1 MTPFGELIAG
11 YLQYDTLKILHLF
24 GIICFMGNII
34 ITGWWKV
41 MADRTGDYRIIAFAQ
56 RQVTLTDWVFTFGGV
71 LILLIAGFGM
81 VYQMNVNIMQ
91 EIHAERWLWW
101 GYYLFLA
108 SGVIWA
114 LILIPVQI
122 IQARMA
128 REFSQTG
135 EIPPRYWF
143 YGRIWLG
150 FGILATVIPLAN
162 LYWMVT
168 KA

>member
-1 MTPFGELIAG
+1 MTPLGERLGG
-11 YLQYDTLKILHLF
+11 YLDYDALRILHLF
-24 GIICFMGNII
+24 GVICFMGNII
-34 ITGWWKV
+34 VTGWWKT

-56 RQVTLTDWVFTFGGV
+56 WQVTLTDWVVTFGGV
-71 LILLIAGFGM
+71 VIVIVAAFGM
-81 VYQMNVNIMQ
+81 VYQVNTDILQ
-91 EIHAERWLWW
+91 EIHTQRWLWW
-101 GYYLFLA
+101 GYYLFVA

-128 REFSQTG
+128 RVFGETG
-135 EIPPRYWF
+135 VIPPHYWF
-143 YGRIWLG
+143 YGKIWLA
-150 FGILATVIPLAN
+150 FGILAPLIPLVN